1 MSGIQ
6 EQVVAI
12 TGASSE
18 VGEAAARLLAGRGAK
33 VMLGALGIGRLYAL
47 AHEIVE
53 AGGSAHYQA
62 LDVTQPKSM
71 QCFIDEATQVFGRVD
86 VIVNNAGAMP
96 LSILEGLEVCADTRV
111 TVISPGRLTEAEL
124 ADGTAPDAIA
134 RAIAFAIE
142 RPTDVD
148 TSEIIVRP
156 TASPH

>member
-47 AHEIVE
+47 AHEIVD

-71 QCFIDEATQVFGRVD
+71 QCFIDEATEVFGRVD
-86 VIVNNAGAMP
+86 VIVHAASP
-96 LSILEGLEVCADTRV
+96 APAIHSRESKCDCRHIAISSDA
-111 TVISPGRLTEAEL
+111 SPG
-124 ADGTAPDAIA
+124 AIVL
-134 RAIAFAIE
+134 AIE
-142 RPTDVD
+142 G
-148 TSEIIVRP
+148 
-156 TASPH
+156 H

>member
-71 QCFIDEATQVFGRVD
+71 QCFIDEATEVFGRVD
-86 VIVNNAGAMP
+86 VIVHVASPAPAIHSRESKRDCRHIAISSGA
-96 LSILEGLEVCADTRV
+96 
-111 TVISPGRLTEAEL
+111 SPG
-124 ADGTAPDAIA
+124 AIVL
-134 RAIAFAIE
+134 AIE
-142 RPTDVD
+142 G
-148 TSEIIVRP
+148 
-156 TASPH
+156 H

>member
-6 EQVVAI
+6 EKVVAI
-12 TGASSE
+12 TGASSDI
-18 VGEAAARLLAGRGAK
+18 GEAAARLLAGRGAK
-33 VMLGALGIGRLYAL
+33 VMLGALRISPLYAL

-86 VIVNNAGAMP
+86 VIVNNAGALP

-111 TVISPGRLTEAEL
+111 TVISPGLTEAEL

-134 RAIAFAIE
+134 RAIALAIE
-142 RPTDVD
+142 RPADVD